1 MATSVNTT
9 RWESVTDKPLLVL
22 AVATIPLLVVEATTA
37 GAPAVAAVVA
47 NWTIWGCFA
56 VDLVVRTW
64 QARPGWRRYL
74 RTHPIDI
81 AIVVVTVIPY
91 LLPLRALRSAYAL
104 RMLRVVRV
112 AAYTA
117 RIWQTAMRQ
126 WHTPKALLIV
136 MPVVVVTGATGV
148 WFTESGTNSAL
159 GHYGDALWW
168 SLVTVTTVGYGDIA
182 PVTTTGRIIAAVLM
196 LVGIGTFGIVTANIA
211 RYVIRRDG
219 RDTDE

>member
-1 MATSVNTT
+1 MATSVNPV
-9 RWESVTDKPLLVL
+9 RWESATDVPLLVM
-22 AVATIPLLVVEATTA
+22 AAATIPLLIIEATTT
-37 GAPAVAAVVA
+37 GTAAAAATAA

-64 QARPGWRRYL
+64 QARPHWRRYL
-74 RTHPIDI
+74 RTHPIDVI
-81 AIVVVTVIPY
+81 IVAVTVIPY

-104 RMLRVVRV
+104 RVLRVVRV
-112 AAYTA
+112 AAYAA

-126 WHTPKALLIV
+126 WHTPKALLII

-196 LVGIGTFGIVTANIA
+196 LVGISLFGIVTANIA
-211 RYVIRRDG
+211 RHITRK
-219 RDTDE
+219 DT